1 MMLQRPPNPV
11 EHGFNGETFNV
22 RQLGLFC
29 NAMTANMTSIEADF
43 ANVRALIAQEKK
55 LNNQLV
61 DFATWVIAQHPNA
74 LHEYKSVATTL
85 TALEG
90 RDNEGA
96 HVAQSSP

>member
-1 MMLQRPPNPV
+1 MLLSRPINPV
-11 EHGFNGETFNV
+11 SGDSLSIRT
-22 RQLGLFC
+22 LGDYC
-29 NAMTANMTSIEADF
+29 NSMNANMTSIEADF
-43 ANVRALIAQEKK
+43 ANIRALIAQEKK

-96 HVAQSSP
+96 YVAQSSP

>member
-29 NAMTANMTSIEADF
+29 SAMNANMSSIEADF
-43 ANVRALIAQEKK
+43 DSVRSLIAQQRK
-55 LNNQLV
+55 LNSQLA
-61 DFATWVIAQHPNA
+61 DFAHWVTTQHPNA
-74 LHEYKSVATTL
+74 IHEYKSVVTTL

-96 HVAQSSP
+96 HVALSSP